1 MVKDFK
7 LKIILAVNDFD
18 EAPNKEIGALQ
29 ETSPSC
35 MTDP

>member
-1 MVKDFK
+1 M
-7 LKIILAVNDFD
+7 ILAENDFDD
-18 EAPNKEIGALQ
+18 EAPNKEIGVLQ